1 MSAEIIKITHIIP
14 SPKLGGVQTNLLLK
28 SNYDKNYNISR
39 KVIYTVSCTGE
50 LLDSGNK
57 LFERYIYCPIMPEDM
72 GHRPYRLFKLFRKW
86 LSIFFVFRLF
96 IILKRDDAKIVHS
109 EDSLKLVSQFVAAF
123 FAGKK
128 FIWQLHT
135 SQTILSKFIIKHL
148 FYFFIKKGIITM
160 IADSKAALQANFS
173 NMDEI
178 INKVYFIQPGIEP
191 AKFSKTQYNK
201 IDIRRKFGFSE
212 KDLIIGS
219 TGRLHWAKGY
229 NLLLE
234 SIKMITINKKIKCK
248 LVIAGDGPLK
258 SKLMQQIKALDLTTH
273 VTLLGSIHD
282 IVEFLTML
290 DFYVQPSLS
299 EGFPISVIE
308 AMAARI
314 PLLCSNAGGLPELI
328 EDGEMGI
335 IIDKND
341 VYALTQGLI
350 KLIYT
355 KNNIM
360 MKMVEKGY
368 QRAYQYSTESV
379 VKKDLSVYRTLLK
392 QAVL

>member
-1 MSAEIIKITHIIP
+1 
-14 SPKLGGVQTNLLLK
+14 
-28 SNYDKNYNISR
+28 
-39 KVIYTVSCTGE
+39 
-50 LLDSGNK
+50 
-57 LFERYIYCPIMPEDM
+57 
-72 GHRPYRLFKLFRKW
+72 FKLFRKW

-248 LVIAGDGPLK
+248 L
-258 SKLMQQIKALDLTTH
+258 
-273 VTLLGSIHD
+273 
-282 IVEFLTML
+282 
-290 DFYVQPSLS
+290 
-299 EGFPISVIE
+299 
-308 AMAARI
+308 
-314 PLLCSNAGGLPELI
+314 
-328 EDGEMGI
+328 
-335 IIDKND
+335 
-341 VYALTQGLI
+341 
-350 KLIYT
+350 
-355 KNNIM
+355 
-360 MKMVEKGY
+360 
-368 QRAYQYSTESV
+368 
-379 VKKDLSVYRTLLK
+379 
-392 QAVL
+392 